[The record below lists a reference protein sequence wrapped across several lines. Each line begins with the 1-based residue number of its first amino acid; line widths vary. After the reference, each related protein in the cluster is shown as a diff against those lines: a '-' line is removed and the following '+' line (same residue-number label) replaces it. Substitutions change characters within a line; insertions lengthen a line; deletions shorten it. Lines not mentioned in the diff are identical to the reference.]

1 MPFNNCTF
9 FDGSTMAC
17 RSCGLYCYDSSRGR
31 VCLNKIVSQA
41 KTASGFI
48 VFLFLLQCLFNRTG
62 NALIEIGR
70 FTMVTDKGIIT
81 AAILA
86 LRLLIFLLS
95 ALILFT
101 GEARD
106 YLLALIQ
113 CRIPYEIAFMVMIG
127 IHFFPILRE
136 EAFNVYCSAQLRG
149 TEIKKAS
156 LSHAF
161 LLTCIFACRFWWVR
175 SNEPNRC
182 PLPWKQNASA
192 LFGENISAQAYACDE
207 RQSMPGLVS
216 SRYGGRFFL
225 LIPGMIADN
234 LPNCDYL
241 IKIKSRV
248 IVL

>member
-1 MPFNNCTF
+1 MPNLRSLDPRPKMMMLICL
-9 FDGSTMAC
+9 STTALFSTDL
-17 RSCGLYCYDSSRGR
+17 RWLAGLAVFTVMILLGGG

-156 LSHAF
+156 LSTRLSAYLHLCLPILVGALKRAKSMSVAMEAKCFRAF
-161 LLTCIFACRFWWVR
+161 PERTYLRRLTLATKDKVCLVLF
-175 SNEPNRC
+175 
-182 PLPWKQNASA
+182 PLGMA
-192 LFGENISAQAYACDE
+192 
-207 RQSMPGLVS
+207 VV
-216 SRYGGRFFL
+216 FF
-225 LIPGMIADN
+225 
-234 LPNCDYL
+234 C
-241 IKIKSRV
+241 
-248 IVL
+248 